1 MKHLIICS
9 SFLLAAVITQAQD
22 STGITVTQDT
32 VYKQNFVKQLI
43 PKVAIGV
50 AYAATV
56 YTIYHHAD
64 RNIQDESQEGKT
76 AFKSNVSHTVSP
88 LGLASTNLIGSV
100 LVTGYGL
107 LSRNTR
113 LQKAGV
119 LLVAGLGVN
128 GFVTGALKKRFQR
141 YRPSTGKPFN
151 TFDGDDGSGLN
162 QSFPSAHTSNAFTT
176 ATIFATVYKDKK
188 WVAPFAYGMATM
200 VGLSRIYDNAHWASD
215 VMAGAAVGFLSAK
228 AVILLDKTL
237 SNQHIHIYPQIGYKQ
252 AGAAMVY
259 RF

>member
-1 MKHLIICS
+1 MKQFISCI

-22 STGITVTQDT
+22 TAAITLSKDT
-32 VYKQNFVKQLI
+32 IYKQPFVKHLI
-43 PKVAIGV
+43 PKVAIGA

-56 YTIYHHAD
+56 YTVYHTAD

-76 AFKSNVSHTVSP
+76 AFKSSVSHTVSP
-88 LGLASTNLIGSV
+88 LGLATTNLIGSV
-100 LVTGYGL
+100 LVTGYGML
-107 LSRNTR
+107 TKNPR

-119 LLVAGLGVN
+119 LLAGGLVVN
-128 GFVTGALKKRFQR
+128 GFVTSTLKRRFQR

-151 TFDGDDGSGLN
+151 TFDGDDGPGMN

-176 ATIFATVYKDKK
+176 ATIFASIYKDKG

-228 AVILLDKTL
+228 SVLLLDKVL
-237 SNQHIHIYPQIGYKQ
+237 SNQHIHIYPQIGLKQ
-252 AGAAMVY
+252 AGASMVY
-259 RF
+259 QF